1 MFFRSDGGQRGP
13 YILPKPGSDEPIRL
27 NETRLASWAIPL
39 DLDGGA
45 GGRPSRRPHRGMLPD
60 VDFSRAVPVPR
71 RPGLLARLFRR
82 LFRHWAGRWRKETT
96 PAGAVPSGAGDE
108 ALGEAER
115 KAYVWV
121 LDWESSAAKPAA
133 PARTEDRS
141 RAA

>member
-1 MFFRSDGGQRGP
+1 MFFRSDGGQTGP
-13 YILPKPGSDEPIRL
+13 YILPAPGSDEPIRL
-27 NETRLASWAIPL
+27 NERRLAAWAIPP

-82 LFRHWAGRWRKETT
+82 LAGRLRKSTA
-96 PAGAVPSGAGDE
+96 PAGAAPSGAGDE

-115 KAYVWV
+115 KAYIWV
-121 LDWESSAAKPAA
+121 LEWESDAAKPDK
-133 PARTEDRS
+133 PAFMDDRS

>member
-1 MFFRSDGGQRGP
+1 MFFRSDGGQTGP
-13 YILPKPGSDEPIRL
+13 YILPTPGSDEPIRL
-27 NETRLASWAIPL
+27 NEARLLSWAIPL

-71 RPGLLARLFRR
+71 RLGLLAR
-82 LFRHWAGRWRKETT
+82 LFRHWAGRLRKGAT
-96 PAGAVPSGAGDE
+96 PDRAARSGAEDK

-115 KAYVWV
+115 KAYVWA
-121 LDWESSAAKPAA
+121 LEWESDAARPAA
-133 PARTEDRS
+133 PDRMEDRS

>member
-1 MFFRSDGGQRGP
+1 MFFRSDGGPTGP
-13 YILPKPGSDEPIRL
+13 YILPTPGSDEPIRL
-27 NETRLASWAIPL
+27 NEARLPAWAIAIGH
-39 DLDGGA
+39 DGGA

-82 LFRHWAGRWRKETT
+82 LAGRLRKGTT
-96 PAGAVPSGAGDE
+96 PDGAAPSGAGDK

-115 KAYVWV
+115 KAYVWA
-121 LDWESSAAKPAA
+121 LEWESDAARPAA
-133 PARTEDRS
+133 PDRMEDRS

>member
-1 MFFRSDGGQRGP
+1 MFFRSDGGQTGP
-13 YILPKPGSDEPIRL
+13 YILPAPGSNEPIRL

-45 GGRPSRRPHRGMLPD
+45 GGGPSRRPHRGMLPD

-82 LFRHWAGRWRKETT
+82 LAGRLRNGVT
-96 PAGAVPSGAGDE
+96 PDGATPSGAGDK

-115 KAYVWV
+115 KAYVWA
-121 LDWESSAAKPAA
+121 LEWESDAARPAA
-133 PARTEDRS
+133 PDRMEDRS

>member
-1 MFFRSDGGQRGP
+1 MFFRSDGGQTGP
-13 YILPKPGSDEPIRL
+13 YILPTPGSDEPIRL
-27 NETRLASWAIPL
+27 NEARLLSWAVPL

-71 RPGLLARLFRR
+71 RPGLLARLFR
-82 LFRHWAGRWRKETT
+82 LMAGRLRK
-96 PAGAVPSGAGDE
+96 GAAPDGVARSGAEDK